1 MIKKDK
7 LSLRKSA
14 LRVLNDAE
22 LDHVVGGGGGTST
35 VVTTVQTLFCPSP
48 PPPPPPAATPGCPS
62 NGCPHTY
69 GCGQSFTC
77 PSGSCNC
84 DGGGDTGGGGGG
96 GTGSGIGSSTCYP
109 IEEE

>member
-7 LSLRKSA
+7 LSLHKNA

-22 LDHVVGGGGGTST
+22 LDQVVGGTGTT
-35 VVTTVQTLFCPSP
+35 TITVTTTAQTIFCPSP
-48 PPPPPPAATPGCPS
+48 PPPRPPAPTPGCPS
-62 NGCPHTY
+62 NGCPVSY

-77 PSGSCNC
+77 PSGTCNC
-84 DGGGDTGGGGGG
+84 EGGGGGG
-96 GTGSGIGSSTCYP
+96 GGGGGSGIGSSTCYP